1 MEIDSPK
8 TKAIHCDLS
17 CLIKRLPVVP
27 VKRKLKKTNS
37 KEILYRNHVFCLQK
51 FERQLQCL
59 AFLRYFFNKSLYQIS
74 IHDNDQ
80 LC

>member
-8 TKAIHCDLS
+8 TKEIHCDLS
-17 CLIKRLPVVP
+17 CLIKRLSVVP
-27 VKRKLKKTNS
+27 VKRKLKKKS

-59 AFLRYFFNKSLYQIS
+59 AFLRYFFKSLS
-74 IHDNDQ
+74 DFDT
-80 LC
+80 